1 MGKKKQTAFYVLS
14 SYQALDQY
22 YTREIQC
29 KTYAIINFLVATL
42 KKKVKSILI
51 YLLNPI
57 YPKHYHFNI
66 MNVRINDI
74 LHFFLSVLNL

>member
-51 YLLNPI
+51 YLL
-57 YPKHYHFNI
+57 KSK
-66 MNVRINDI
+66 I
-74 LHFFLSVLNL
+74 LLTEYILYLKICENSYF